1 MRDITTILIGTKG
14 RIVIEGVF
22 NWAPGRIQVLTDNEV
37 RTMGIAQEDPF
48 VPELDAFIDHI
59 HKKTPLKMQLEESI
73 RAISLTV
80 DVMQVMRLV

>member
-1 MRDITTILIGTKG
+1 
-14 RIVIEGVF
+14 
-22 NWAPGRIQVLTDNEV
+22 
-37 RTMGIAQEDPF
+37 MGIAQEDPF